1 MFLEHKMLYLGA
13 TGPVPEE
20 PYAIPIGK
28 ADIKRAGTDVT
39 VVATQNMV
47 ARALG
52 AATAL
57 EREGISVEV
66 IDPRTLRP
74 LDTETILNSVRKT
87 HRLVIAHEGWKTG
100 GFGAEI
106 AAMVAEHALDE
117 LDAPILRAAGLD
129 LPMPFN
135 DALERAVIPSQERI
149 MDTIRGL
156 F

>member
-1 MFLEHKMLYLGA
+1 
-13 TGPVPEE
+13 
-20 PYAIPIGK
+20 
-28 ADIKRAGTDVT
+28 
-39 VVATQNMV
+39 
-47 ARALG
+47 
-52 AATAL
+52 
-57 EREGISVEV
+57 VEV